1 MHNLSTIESLL
12 NFGYNHLKIN
22 GISNYKKECEWIIL
36 NILQQDSSWLILNRS
51 YSMNTEDSE
60 HFLHCINQR
69 ADHIPMQ
76 LIMGKATFYGRDFLI
91 FPDVFI
97 PRPDS
102 ELIIDILKKK
112 AFPQLL
118 I

>member
-36 NILQQDSSWLILNRS
+36 NILQQDSSWLILNRN
-51 YSMNTEDSE
+51 YSMNTKDSE

-112 AFPQLL
+112 LFLSY
-118 I
+118 